1 MTDMEGKVCI
11 VTGATSGVG
20 RETARGLARMGATVV
35 LAVRDAQRGDA
46 TRRDISATSGNA
58 DVHVLPLDLARLDS
72 VRAFPK
78 AFSARFDRLD
88 VLVNNAGIHTAR
100 RELTPDGF
108 ELTLATNHIG
118 HFLLTDL
125 LRDVLVRSAPARI
138 VNVASEA
145 HRFSPGFRFADPMS
159 EKHWSGLLAYTQ
171 SKLAN
176 IMFTF
181 ALARRLEGT
190 GVTANAVHP
199 GSVRSGWARGE
210 ESGVFR
216 YAAKLATPFLISP
229 EKGARTSLMAATSP
243 EARARSGAYLVR
255 GKISVPSRAA
265 RDVEAQERLWRL
277 SEEWV
282 RAGATAKAAR

>member
-1 MTDMEGKVCI
+1 MAVMRGKVCI

-20 RETARGLARMGATVV
+20 RETARGLAGMGATVV
-35 LAVRDAQRGDA
+35 LAVRDARRGDA
-46 TRRDISATSGNA
+46 ARRDLAATSGNE
-58 DVHVLPLDLARLDS
+58 DVHVLALDLARLDS
-72 VRAFPK
+72 VRVFADMFL
-78 AFSARFDRLD
+78 SRFDRLD

-100 RELTPDGF
+100 REVTPEGF

-125 LRDVLVRSAPARI
+125 LRDALLRSAPARV

-145 HRFSPGFRFADPMS
+145 HRFSLGFDFDDPMS
-159 EKHWSGLLAYTQ
+159 EKRWSGILAYTQ

-176 IMFTF
+176 IMFTA

-199 GSVRSGWARGE
+199 GSVRSGWARGK

-229 EKGARTSLMAATSP
+229 QKGARTPLFAATSP
-243 EARARSGAYLVR
+243 EARGVSGAYYVR
-255 GKISVPSRAA
+255 AKLAVPSRAA

-277 SEEWV
+277 SEEWT
-282 RAGATAKAAR
+282 RAATPSQSK